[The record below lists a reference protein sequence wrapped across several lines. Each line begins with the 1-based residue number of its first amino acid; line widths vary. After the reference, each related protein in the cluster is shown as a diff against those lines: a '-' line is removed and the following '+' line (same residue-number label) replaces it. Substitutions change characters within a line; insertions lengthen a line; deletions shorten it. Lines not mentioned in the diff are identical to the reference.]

1 MRAQMCP
8 TPNSDGERLFAAYLR
23 QRRIP
28 WEYEREVNGR
38 NPDFSV
44 DHPAGAFVAEV
55 YEPELRLPKGGGWFD
70 SYTPLRRAFDGRKAR
85 QIKAVKS
92 AGLPYVAV
100 VAGTNFDM
108 PIKPIIMAGAMF
120 GNLAVTF
127 TLKSDIREEDID
139 DRTIFGGGGRVQPNQ
154 YRGVSAMALI
164 ERFNPTARKLGLAV
178 EARLARVPQWRPDMT
193 KRQTAEI
200 QSAIVRLTQGAEDE
214 FLASGSYDPWA
225 RLARLTVLHNPYAEH
240 PLRLDVL
247 NGHHDSQWGRIVV
260 DGEAGYG
267 ELPAATIRN
276 RASGGELP

>member
-1 MRAQMCP
+1 MRPM
-8 TPNSDGERLFAAYLR
+8 PNSDGERLFAAYLR
-23 QRRIP
+23 QRRLP

-44 DHPAGAFVAEV
+44 DHPAGFFVAEV
-55 YEPELRLPKGGGWFD
+55 YEPQLRLPEGGGWFD
-70 SYTPLRRAFDGRKAR
+70 SYTPLRKAFDSRKAR
-85 QIKAVKS
+85 QIKAVKN

-120 GNLAVTF
+120 GNLTVTF
-127 TLKSDIREEDID
+127 TVNSDDREDID

-164 ERFNPTARKLGLAV
+164 ERFNPTAKKLGLAV
-178 EARLARVPQWRPDMT
+178 EARLARVPEWRPGMT
-193 KRQTAEI
+193 RRQTAEH
-200 QSAIVRLTQGAEDE
+200 QSAIVRITRGTEDE
-214 FLASGSYDPWA
+214 FLASGSYDPRA

-247 NGHHDSQWGRIVV
+247 NGPDDRQWGHIVA

-267 ELPAATIRN
+267 ELSAAN
-276 RASGGELP
+276 PPNDASRRGLL